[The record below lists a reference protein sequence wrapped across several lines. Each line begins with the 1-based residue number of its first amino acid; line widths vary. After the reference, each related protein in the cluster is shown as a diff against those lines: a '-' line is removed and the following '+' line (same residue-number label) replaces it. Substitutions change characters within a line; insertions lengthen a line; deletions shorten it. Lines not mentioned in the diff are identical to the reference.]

1 MVETKIYH
9 ITDPVA
15 DHDKI
20 AEAAEIIKNGGVVA
34 FPTDTVYAVGASL
47 DDEKAIE
54 RIFEVKNRPKENPVS
69 VLVGR
74 DLDMHL
80 CINII
85 SPNNNIASRFIEN
98 FWPGPLTIVMPR
110 ILSRVPSIVTAGN
123 LGVGVRMPDDPIA
136 LALINEAGVPVVA
149 PSANISGH
157 PSPTTGQHVID
168 DLNGKVDMIL
178 VGPDCKTGIES
189 TIVDLTGEYPV
200 ITRPGSI
207 TIDQLQD
214 LVPRKVYQVKEVPED
229 DSL

>member
-1 MVETKIYH
+1 METKIYT
-9 ITDPVA
+9 ITDPEK

-20 AEAAEIIKNGGVVA
+20 AEAAEILRNGGLVA

-47 DDEKAIE
+47 NDEAAID
-54 RIFEVKNRPKENPVS
+54 RLFEVKQRPKDNPVS
-69 VLVGR
+69 VLVAR
-74 DLDMHL
+74 DLDIHL
-80 CINII
+80 VIDITA
-85 SPNNNIASRFIEN
+85 PNNQFMSRFVEN

-110 ILSRVPSIVTAGN
+110 IKGRVPSNVTG
-123 LGVGVRMPDDPIA
+123 GGESVGVRQPDDPIA
-136 LALINEAGVPVVA
+136 QALIDEAGMPLAA

-189 TIVDLTGEYPV
+189 TIVDLCGEYPV
-200 ITRPGSI
+200 VVRPG
-207 TIDQLQD
+207 TVTRDQLQEVIPKKV
-214 LVPRKVYQVKEVPED
+214 LEVPRE

>member
-1 MVETKIYH
+1 METKIYT
-9 ITDPVA
+9 ITDPEK

-20 AEAAEIIKNGGVVA
+20 AEAAEILRNGGLVA

-47 DDEKAIE
+47 NDEAAID
-54 RIFEVKNRPKENPVS
+54 RLFEVKQRPKDNPVS
-69 VLVGR
+69 VLVAR
-74 DLDMHL
+74 DLDIHL
-80 CINII
+80 VIDITA
-85 SPNNNIASRFIEN
+85 PNNQFMSRFAEN

-110 ILSRVPSIVTAGN
+110 IKGRVPSNVPG
-123 LGVGVRMPDDPIA
+123 GGESVGVRQPDDPIA
-136 LALINEAGVPVVA
+136 QALIDEAGMPLAA

-189 TIVDLTGEYPV
+189 TIVDLCGEYPV
-200 ITRPGSI
+200 VVRPG
-207 TIDQLQD
+207 TVTRDQLQEVIPKKV
-214 LVPRKVYQVKEVPED
+214 LEVPRE